1 MYDENGSPFAMSVKD
16 TNSGTVKTYYYEK
29 NLQGDIVGIMNEAGY
44 KVVSYTYDA
53 WGNPYSPV
61 YAYHSGVSAIDRDN
75 AELNPFRYRGYYYDS
90 ETGYYYLQT
99 RYYNPELGRFLNTDS
114 ALYGHVL
121 GFNMFA
127 YCYNNPVNYID
138 PTGENGTADVL
149 IGWAGTA
156 WWLAFADG
164 PLPFGEIIYAGV
176 FVVLGIIVVVETVTL
191 VEEIAEGMDDNADEG
206 TGNTDTSIPNV
217 NDKDRRLVGNPGDI
231 NKEGYR
237 ETKIGEDGR
246 ATSERH
252 NSDHGDPKHH
262 SNPHDHDI
270 TWDPNG
276 KPHFGPPK
284 NYWGKPIPIFK

>member
-1 MYDENGSPFAMSVKD
+1 MAHEY
-16 TNSGTVKTYYYEK
+16 
-29 NLQGDIVGIMNEAGY
+29 
-44 KVVSYTYDA
+44 
-53 WGNPYSPV
+53 
-61 YAYHSGVSAIDRDN
+61 
-75 AELNPFRYRGYYYDS
+75 NPFRYRGYYYDI
-90 ETGYYYLQT
+90 ETKYYYLQT
-99 RYYNPELGRFLNTDS
+99 RYYNPEWGRFLNADS
-114 ALYGHVL
+114 ALYNTML
-121 GFNMFA
+121 GFNLFA
-127 YCYNNPVNYID
+127 YCGNDPVNYID
-138 PTGENGTADVL
+138 PTGENGTSDVL
-149 IGWAGTA
+149 IGWAGAA
-156 WWLAFADG
+156 WWLAFVDG

-176 FVVLGIIVVVETVTL
+176 FAVLGIIAVVETVTL

-217 NDKDRRLVGNPGDI
+217 NDKDRRLVGNPGDL

-252 NSDHGDPKHH
+252 NSNHGDSKHH